1 MKVAL
6 LASTAPFSG
15 VSDQPQQQQR
25 RPATE
30 ATARPRTSSR
40 SKQKRTP
47 RRQRRAGDDSGDG
60 DDGGEQPPPL
70 APKPPSAARFYLTAK
85 QLRAR
90 YGGRSH
96 MWIERRLLSDP
107 TFPRPAYFGR
117 FRFWALDEIEAWERA
132 AIAARGNNSSE
143 AA

>member
-1 MKVAL
+1 MKAAL

-25 RPATE
+25 PPQRRPQRDRAHRPDRNKSE
-30 ATARPRTSSR
+30 HPRGSATAMMVATAMMGVNSHHR
-40 SKQKRTP
+40 
-47 RRQRRAGDDSGDG
+47 
-60 DDGGEQPPPL
+60 L
-70 APKPPSAARFYLTAK
+70 APEPPSAARFYLTAK

-132 AIAARGNNSSE
+132 AIAARDNNSSE